1 MTEQQSYEVL
11 ARHGS
16 VELRRYAACVVAD
29 VSVSGSIEAAGN
41 AAFRPLVSYISG
53 ANRAAPSM
61 TTLPEGTGE
70 RLAMTAPVLQAAGGA
85 GSAGE
90 WIVSFVLPGDRDIAD
105 YPQPN
110 DPRVSLRAVPGHD
123 AAAVRWSGRWSGS
136 NVEARTE
143 ELQDELR
150 LRGWVPTGP
159 PQWARY
165 DPPWKPAFLRR
176 NEIVIPV
183 GSVSGT

>member
-11 ARHGS
+11 ERHGP
-16 VELRRYAACVVAD
+16 VELRRYAPCVVAD
-29 VSVSGSIEAAGN
+29 VRVTGSIEAAGN

-61 TTLPEGTGE
+61 TTLPDQTGE
-70 RLAMTAPVLQAAGGA
+70 RLAMTAPVLQAASDA
-85 GSAGE
+85 GTEGE
-90 WIVSFVLPGDRDIAD
+90 WVVSFVLPGSRGVAD
-105 YPQPN
+105 YPEPT
-110 DPRVSLRAVPGHD
+110 DPRVRLRAVPGHD

-136 NVEARTE
+136 NVAERTE
-143 ELQDELR
+143 ELQSQMR
-150 LRGWVPTGP
+150 QRAWAASGP
-159 PQWARY
+159 PVWARY

-183 GSVSGT
+183 EPAAGT